1 MSTPRNRP
9 VSLPHA
15 EPVMNA
21 DGVPFSTEFGDIY
34 HSLEGSDGE
43 QARHVFLGGNALPER
58 WRGRAHFTIV
68 ETGFGLGLN
77 FLETWRAFDDDPRA
91 PHALHYVSVE
101 NRPVSGTAL
110 RSLHA
115 RWPQHAERSREL
127 LAAWPLPLAGFHRIH
142 LAAGR
147 ITVTLLFGEAEELLP
162 QLEARADA
170 FYLDGFAPDRNP
182 QLWSQA
188 VFRELARIAAPGA
201 TLATWTVAAS
211 VRDGLATAGFTTE
224 KHHGLGK
231 KRDILAGHYTASAST
246 GHAYPARHTPAASNR
261 SAIIIGAG
269 IAGSACAERLAAR
282 GWQVTLLERHAA
294 AAAEGSGNP
303 LALAS
308 PLVNFADEANAR
320 LSRAAFLYARNWY
333 AMLSQSQA
341 HAATWFSATE
351 CGILRI
357 ARDARDAA
365 RFAQLL
371 ERLAYP
377 PALAAYADVGEGAR
391 LAGRAVS
398 RAGMWFP
405 TGMTLDPAAA
415 CASALSRWP
424 AQVTL
429 RFAVAASRLECSSG
443 NWRVLDEAGACIGEA
458 PVVILAGGT
467 GVLSFDQAKHL
478 PLEAIRGQVTL
489 LPAARERRLDV
500 AVSGDRHAANLPDGR
515 CMVGATFQ
523 PGDADRSLRASDHA
537 DNMAS
542 VEDMLPG
549 FCDGMPGD
557 SPQLGGRTAFR
568 AVTPDRLPLF
578 GALGGALDESS
589 RSEQAAP
596 AADAPPPQL
605 FVAGGLG
612 ARGVVWAPL
621 GAEMIAAQ
629 INGEPWPLARELA
642 LAMHPQRY
650 SDK

>member
-1 MSTPRNRP
+1 MSTVRHRP
-9 VSLPHA
+9 VSLPSA
-15 EPVMNA
+15 EPVLNA
-21 DGVPFSTEFGDIY
+21 DGTPFSTEFGDIY
-34 HSLEGSDGE
+34 HSLEGADGE
-43 QARHVFLGGNALPER
+43 QARHVFLGGNDLPQR
-58 WRGRAHFTIV
+58 WQGRAQFTIV

-91 PHALHYVSVE
+91 PQVLHFVSVE
-101 NRPVSGTAL
+101 SRPPSIAAL

-115 RWPQHAERSREL
+115 RWPRHAGRSRAL

-147 ITVTLLFGEAEELLP
+147 IALTLLFGEAEELLP
-162 QLEARADA
+162 QLEARANA

-211 VRDGLATAGFTTE
+211 VRDGLAAAGFTSE
-224 KHHGLGK
+224 KRRGLAR
-231 KRDILAGHYTASAST
+231 KRDMLVGRCGVTGNS
-246 GHAYPARHTPAASNR
+246 GHAGPARDAPASSSR
-261 SAIIIGAG
+261 SALIIGAG

-320 LSRAAFLYARNWY
+320 LSRAAFLYAQSWY
-333 AMLSQSQA
+333 AMLSRSNAQA
-341 HAATWFSATE
+341 AAAGFAVASR
-351 CGILRI
+351 GVLRI

-377 PALAAYADVGEGAR
+377 PELAAYADVGEGAR

-405 TGMTLDPAAA
+405 TGMTLDPGAA
-415 CASALSRWP
+415 CAAALARWP
-424 AQVTL
+424 GHMTL

-443 NWRVLDEAGACIGEA
+443 NWRVLDPAGACIGEA

-467 GVLSFDQAKHL
+467 GVLSFVQARHL
-478 PLEAIRGQVTL
+478 PLESIRGQVTL
-489 LPAARERRLDV
+489 LPASRERRLDV
-500 AVSGDRHAANLPDGR
+500 AVSGDRHATNLPDGR
-515 CMVGATFQ
+515 CMIGATFQ
-523 PGDADRSLRASDHA
+523 PGDADTSLRAGDHA
-537 DNMAS
+537 DNIRS

-549 FCDGMPGD
+549 FCGGMSGE
-557 SPQLGGRTAFR
+557 SPQLGGRTAHR
-568 AVTPDRLPLF
+568 AVTPDRLPVF
-578 GALGGALDESS
+578 GALSGALP
-589 RSEQAAP
+589 RC
-596 AADAPPPQL
+596 L
-605 FVAGGLG
+605 FIAGGLG

-621 GAEMIAAQ
+621 GAELIAAQ
-629 INGEPWPLARELA
+629 LNGEPWPVARELA
-642 LAMHPQRY
+642 QCMHPGRF
-650 SDK
+650 DKAGGK